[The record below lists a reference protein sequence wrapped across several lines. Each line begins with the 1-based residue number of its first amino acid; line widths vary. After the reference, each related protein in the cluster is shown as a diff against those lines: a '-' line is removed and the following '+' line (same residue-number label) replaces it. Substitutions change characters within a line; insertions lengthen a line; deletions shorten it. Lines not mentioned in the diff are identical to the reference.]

1 MKMWCYSKP
10 VGYYEEIVKQ
20 IGEFDLSS
28 YWGPLASR
36 LSSEWIT
43 KAAQYTI
50 EKSKPNFNRK
60 KIK

>member
-10 VGYYEEIVKQ
+10 VGYYEKITEQ

-28 YWGPLASR
+28 YWGPFASS

-43 KAAQYTI
+43 KASQYTI
-50 EKSKPNFNRK
+50 ENK
-60 KIK
+60 